1 MYKNANTK
9 EITIKLQI
17 EDSKE
22 LQNIIE
28 KIEKIQKEHS
38 GDCILSVRFP
48 TEVSGFGECKP
59 LR

>member
-48 TEVSGFGECKP
+48 MVMQKIIRGFMV
-59 LR
+59 